1 MTWKTGN
8 QLDHDK
14 RSHIPLVINFISQL
28 LLIGDNTDGVVK
40 GFTEHNREL
49 NGTSYK
55 FRAHPSYRSDS
66 GQKNGL
72 WYDWAYFIYEQGQ
85 GSTAEDSDTTPT
97 TAETVAQILCF
108 IEYDGD
114 HPDYHPGLYAVVRSF
129 KAPPTKCRKSNI
141 LYKGE
146 VEDQLNL
153 FSCESINGPAAVVP
167 NHDALDESTQNKFFV
182 VKNRSHWLKTFHKQV
197 KEIEP

>member
-1 MTWKTGN
+1 MKWKTSQSN
-8 QLDHDK
+8 HDK
-14 RSHIPLVINFISQL
+14 PQHIPFVINFISEL

-40 GFTEHNREL
+40 GFTKHNHEL

-55 FRAHPSYRSDS
+55 FCSHPSYWSNS

-72 WYDWAYFIYEQGQ
+72 WYDWAYFVYEQGTE
-85 GSTAEDSDTTPT
+85 SSPADPNNTPV

-108 IEYDGD
+108 IEYNGD

-167 NHDALDESTQNKFFV
+167 NHDALDESSRNKFFV

-197 KEIEP
+197 QEIELV